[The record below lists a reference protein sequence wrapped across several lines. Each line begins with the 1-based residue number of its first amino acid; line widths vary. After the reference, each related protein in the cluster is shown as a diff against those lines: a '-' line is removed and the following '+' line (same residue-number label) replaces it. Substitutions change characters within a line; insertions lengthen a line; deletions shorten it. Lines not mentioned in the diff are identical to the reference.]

1 MAPIRTPHTNTCV
14 VSNNIIVYHPTSHR
28 PHRPSARN
36 QNKADNQNDKRNT
49 TTILESPQE
58 IPRALRADHTHLLRR
73 HLSHHSPLR
82 SNPPSPPQPPTPTPL
97 DLAPNPPSLP
107 PRSPIHLVRY
117 IICIINSH
125 SRLRDLRR
133 PAEQNL
139 HSPRRTT
146 LHARAR
152 SSR

>member
-1 MAPIRTPHTNTCV
+1 MSETRMLILVQPSTASSSTI
-14 VSNNIIVYHPTSHR
+14 HPTLPAPPESEE
-28 PHRPSARN
+28 
-36 QNKADNQNDKRNT
+36 NKADHQNDKRNIT
-49 TTILESPQE
+49 TVFESPCNT
-58 IPRALRADHTHLLRR
+58 PRALRADHTHLLRR
-73 HLSHHSPLR
+73 YLSYYSPLC

-107 PRSPIHLVRY
+107 PGNPIILIRC
-117 IICIINSH
+117 IIRIINSH
-125 SRLRDLRR
+125 NRLRDIRC

-152 SSR
+152 SS